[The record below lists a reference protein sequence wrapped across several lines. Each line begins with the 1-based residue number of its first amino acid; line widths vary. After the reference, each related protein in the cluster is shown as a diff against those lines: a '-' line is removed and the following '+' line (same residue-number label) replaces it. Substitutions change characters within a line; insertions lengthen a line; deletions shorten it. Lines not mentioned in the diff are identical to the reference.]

1 MYLSGNGF
9 RKKYSDLADRIKTD
23 RHSVKVILV
32 DGILLQIDGQDYWL
46 WIAYEPN
53 LDSILMMMHLS
64 RKRMIFRCYQIF
76 MQLRNGYGNK
86 PKFIDG
92 ARWYKDACK

>member
-32 DGILLQIDGQDYWL
+32 DGILLQIDRGSGLLVMDC
-46 WIAYEPN
+46 I
-53 LDSILMMMHLS
+53 
-64 RKRMIFRCYQIF
+64 
-76 MQLRNGYGNK
+76 
-86 PKFIDG
+86 
-92 ARWYKDACK
+92 